1 MSTLKNNNKIKSIKE
16 KSQRI
21 IDENKNIKEIEKRYL
36 KGEKHKEMPEI
47 NEKEDEQEKEELIK
61 NDANK
66 NNADNSVSN
75 NFLKEKLSN
84 IDLNIKALNGINKG
98 MEKQIKDIEND
109 ILENQ
114 ILITEPKKKL
124 NFNQNKSEKIINFEK
139 RAKLKTIKGLTN
151 NRNYLTSKLQKI
163 LLNENYLKNEGNI
176 DNLNLSEK
184 YISLVDQNIYE
195 NKKMILENKKEEI
208 MIKIEQI
215 EEDLRT
221 LSLSGNELSR
231 KNRIKNY
238 LENFEKDRK
247 IIESRAKKYY
257 KESIERNKRIEKDLN
272 KKYDKMKKEMEIKI
286 AEEKAKQI
294 ENFKKMKE
302 KEKLTVEKRC
312 KENDEKYNKY
322 KPYISRKMKENI
334 KDYLFSKKEETF
346 KNEEKKL
353 VEKENLRRK
362 EKMKINFNE
371 INEFQ
376 KNVNSL
382 QEKTKTEQN
391 ERKKKLFL
399 EWKERKRS
407 LPIYTLNM
415 NRNKEEF
422 DEENNDNKENGII
435 TAREKKDKMK
445 LFANDILNN
454 KQPEINE
461 KLKNK
466 RMLLIQSL
474 ENPKMAAKLS
484 QKLLFK
490 KHQKL
495 AKDLNYEI
503 KNKNDNSSNNDI
515 LKEIKLNNSLSPKRS
530 KKRLF
535 PLHPKSKIKIDY
547 LTEMITKKEK
557 KKSLSSD
564 KDLKED
570 FNKEKWDKEINDK
583 SGSVTENINFI
594 KEQAKIMDNKV
605 KQKEQYLKL
614 NGGVENSPE
623 VGQEMSKLI
632 IDSIGAKLSILNV
645 YK

>member
-1 MSTLKNNNKIKSIKE
+1 M
-16 KSQRI
+16 
-21 IDENKNIKEIEKRYL
+21 
-36 KGEKHKEMPEI
+36 
-47 NEKEDEQEKEELIK
+47 
-61 NDANK
+61 
-66 NNADNSVSN
+66 
-75 NFLKEKLSN
+75 
-84 IDLNIKALNGINKG
+84 
-98 MEKQIKDIEND
+98 
-109 ILENQ
+109 
-114 ILITEPKKKL
+114 
-124 NFNQNKSEKIINFEK
+124 
-139 RAKLKTIKGLTN
+139 
-151 NRNYLTSKLQKI
+151 
-163 LLNENYLKNEGNI
+163 
-176 DNLNLSEK
+176 
-184 YISLVDQNIYE
+184 DQNIYE

-415 NRNKEEF
+415 NRNKEEI

-557 KKSLSSD
+557 KKPLSSD

-623 VGQEMSKLI
+623 IGQEMSKLI